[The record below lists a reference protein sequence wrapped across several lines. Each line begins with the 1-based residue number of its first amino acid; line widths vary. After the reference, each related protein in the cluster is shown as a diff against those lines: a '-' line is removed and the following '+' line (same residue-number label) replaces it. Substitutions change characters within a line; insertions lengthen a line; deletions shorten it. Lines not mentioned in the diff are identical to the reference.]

1 MDSVQSSSNKE
12 LPVGLDAVMEE
23 EYASQSVLLKEFTN
37 ISTID
42 KGWTFKSNVGKFAY
56 CYE

>member
-1 MDSVQSSSNKE
+1 MNSSQSSSTKE
-12 LPVGLDAVMEE
+12 LPAGLDAAMEE

-42 KGWTFKSNVGKFAY
+42 KAWTFKSNVGKFAY
-56 CYE
+56 CY